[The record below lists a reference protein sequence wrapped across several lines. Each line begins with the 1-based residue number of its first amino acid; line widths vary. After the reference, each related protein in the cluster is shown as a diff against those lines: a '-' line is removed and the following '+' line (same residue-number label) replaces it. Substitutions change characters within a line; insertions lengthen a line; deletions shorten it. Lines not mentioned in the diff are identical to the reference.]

1 MLTILN
7 DLHLGSVRRGGV
19 TPSSQEALRTYIFEQ
34 FNSLLEKANGH
45 DLVILGDLFDGFEV
59 DPRDWLQAYLMLEV
73 WCRKNTKC
81 KCILVAGNH
90 DISAKGNKVSS
101 FETLT
106 SVLVLQHGNVRVV
119 GIDDVHLYEGHIW
132 IVAHHR
138 NQDVFELH
146 LNKVLEAVQP
156 GDFVLLHA
164 NFSNCFA
171 EASDHS
177 LSISDEQAY
186 AFNKK
191 GVTLVFA
198 HEHQH
203 RVEKFPHED
212 TGRFGQVVVLGNQ
225 YPTSIS
231 DCLGNNEKFYWTLGD
246 GHLQKFNTWFH
257 GGEFGYQALDWH
269 ELTEAPESAKF
280 IRIVGDAT
288 NAEAAQ
294 VIDAIH
300 KFRQRSQAF
309 VVTNAVKIDGI
320 AEMGDLP
327 STFEVSKKFDVMEF
341 VYKQLDEAESEV
353 IRGIV
358 GEME

>member
-1 MLTILN
+1 MIILN
-7 DLHLGSVRRGGV
+7 DLHLGCVRRGGV

-34 FNSLLEKANGH
+34 FNALLEKANGH

-59 DPRDWLQAYLMLEV
+59 DPRDWLQAYFMLEA
-73 WCRKNTKC
+73 WCRKNSQH

-106 SVLVLQHGNVRVV
+106 SVLVLQRGNVCVV
-119 GIDDVHLYEGHIW
+119 GIDDVHLYNGNTW

-138 NQDVFELH
+138 NQDVFDLH
-146 LNKVLEAVQP
+146 LNKVLEGVQP

-164 NFSNCFA
+164 NYDNKWA
-171 EASDHS
+171 EQADHS
-177 LSISDEQAY
+177 LNVSDEQAY
-186 AFNKK
+186 AFNKG
-191 GVTLVFA
+191 GVTLIFA
-198 HEHQH
+198 HEHQS
-203 RVEKFPHED
+203 RLNKFPHEI
-212 TGRFGQVVVLGNQ
+212 GEKFGAVVCLGNQ
-225 YPTSIS
+225 IPTSIS
-231 DCLGNNEKFYWTLGD
+231 DCLGNSEKYYWTLEEGKLVP
-246 GHLQKFNTWFH
+246 HVFWES
-257 GGEFGYQALDWH
+257 GGSYAELDWRN
-269 ELTEAPESAKF
+269 LDQDAQF

-327 STFEVSKKFDVMEF
+327 STFEVAKKFDVMEF
-341 VYKQLDEAESEV
+341 VYKHLDEAEAGV

>member
-1 MLTILN
+1 MIILN
-7 DLHLGSVRRGGV
+7 DLHLSVTRRSGV

-34 FNSLLEKANGH
+34 FNALLEKANGH
-45 DLVILGDLFDGFEV
+45 DLCLLGDIFDDFEV
-59 DPRDWLQAYLMLEV
+59 SPRDWLQAYLMLEA

-106 SVLVLQHGNVRVV
+106 SVLVLQHSNVCVV
-119 GIDDVHLYEGHIW
+119 GIDDVHLYNGNTW

-138 NQDVFELH
+138 NQDVFDLH
-146 LNKVLEAVQP
+146 LNKVLEGVQP

-164 NFSNCFA
+164 NYHNKWA
-171 EASDHS
+171 EQADHS
-177 LSISDEQAY
+177 LNISDGQAY
-186 AFNKK
+186 LFNKK

-212 TGRFGQVVVLGNQ
+212 TERFGQVVCLGNQ

-231 DCLGNNEKFYWTLGD
+231 DCLGNSKKFYWALGD
-246 GHLQKFNTWFH
+246 GHLQKFSTWFH

-327 STFEVSKKFDVMEF
+327 STFEVAKKFDVMEF
-341 VYKQLDEAESEV
+341 VYKQLDEAEADV
-353 IRGIV
+353 IRGIM

>member
-1 MLTILN
+1 MIILN
-7 DLHLGSVRRGGV
+7 DLHLGCVRRGGV
-19 TPSSQEALRTYIFEQ
+19 TPSSQEDLRTYIFEQ
-34 FNSLLEKANGH
+34 FNALLEKANGH
-45 DLVILGDLFDGFEV
+45 DLVILGDIFDDFEV
-59 DPRDWLQAYLMLEV
+59 SPRDWLQAYLMLEA
-73 WCRKNTKC
+73 WCRRNWQNN
-81 KCILVAGNH
+81 CIIVAGNH

-106 SVLVLQHGNVRVV
+106 SVLVLQHTNVCVV
-119 GIDDVHLYEGHIW
+119 GIDDVHLYNGNTW

-138 NQDVFELH
+138 NQDVFDLH
-146 LNKVLEAVQP
+146 LNKVLEGVQP

-164 NFSNCFA
+164 NYHNKWA
-171 EASDHS
+171 EQADHS
-177 LSISDEQAY
+177 LNVSEDAALKFTE
-186 AFNKK
+186 K
-191 GVTLVFA
+191 GVNLVFA
-198 HEHQH
+198 HEHQS
-203 RVEKFPHED
+203 RTEIPHG
-212 TGRFGQVVVLGNQ
+212 THAHGGTVVCLGCQ
-225 YPTSIS
+225 IPTSIS
-231 DCLGNNEKFYWTLGD
+231 DCLGNRSKYFWTLG
-246 GHLQKFNTWFH
+246 H
-257 GGEFGYQALDWH
+257 GSLTKTECWVAEGSYAELDWRN
-269 ELTEAPESAKF
+269 LDQDAQF

-294 VIDAIH
+294 AIDAIH

-327 STFEVSKKFDVMEF
+327 ETFSAAAKFDVMEF

>member
-1 MLTILN
+1 MIILN
-7 DLHLGSVRRGGV
+7 DLHLGCVRRGGV
-19 TPSSQEALRTYIFEQ
+19 TTSSQEALRTYIFEQ
-34 FNSLLEKANGH
+34 FNALLEKANGH
-45 DLVILGDLFDGFEV
+45 DLCLLGDIFDGYEIA
-59 DPRDWLQAYLMLEV
+59 PRDWLQAYLMLEA
-73 WCRKNTKC
+73 WCRKNKEH

-90 DISAKGNKVSS
+90 DVSSKGDRVSS

-106 SVLVLQHGNVRVV
+106 SVLVLQHSNVCVV
-119 GIDDVHLYEGHIW
+119 GIDDVHLYNGNTW

-246 GHLQKFNTWFH
+246 GHLQKFSTWFH
-257 GGEFGYQALDWH
+257 GGEFGYQALDWQH
-269 ELTEAPESAKF
+269 LDEASESAKF

-327 STFEVSKKFDVMEF
+327 STFEVAKKFDVMEF
-341 VYKQLDEAESEV
+341 VYKQLDPAEAEV

>member
-1 MLTILN
+1 MIILN
-7 DLHLGSVRRGGV
+7 DLHLGCVRRGGV

-34 FNSLLEKANGH
+34 FNALLEKANGH
-45 DLVILGDLFDGFEV
+45 DLCLLGDIFDDFEV
-59 DPRDWLQAYLMLEV
+59 SPRDWLQAYFMLEA
-73 WCRKNTKC
+73 WCRKNRQY

-90 DISAKGNKVSS
+90 DVSAKGTRVST
-101 FETLT
+101 FEALT
-106 SVLVLQHGNVRVV
+106 SVLVLQHNNVCVV
-119 GIDDVHLYEGHIW
+119 GIDDAHFYNGNTW

-138 NQDVFELH
+138 NQDVFDLH
-146 LNKVLEAVQP
+146 LNKVLEGVQP

-164 NFSNCFA
+164 NYHNKWA
-171 EASDHS
+171 EQADHS
-177 LSISDEQAY
+177 LNVSEDVALKFTE
-186 AFNKK
+186 K
-191 GVTLVFA
+191 GVTLIHA
-198 HEHQH
+198 HEHQS
-203 RVEKFPHED
+203 RTEIPHG
-212 TGRFGQVVVLGNQ
+212 TPAHGGTVVCLGNQ
-225 YPTSIS
+225 IVTSIS
-231 DCLGNNEKFYWTLGD
+231 DCLGSDRKFYWELKD
-246 GHLQKFNTWFH
+246 GRLQKQVCWTH
-257 GGEFGYQALDWH
+257 GGLFGYQALDWQH
-269 ELTEAPESAKF
+269 LDEASESAKF

-327 STFEVSKKFDVMEF
+327 ATFEVAKKFDVMEF
-341 VYKQLDEAESEV
+341 VYKKLDEAESEV

>member
-1 MLTILN
+1 MIILN
-7 DLHLGSVRRGGV
+7 DLHLGCVRRGGV

-34 FNSLLEKANGH
+34 FNALLEKANGH
-45 DLVILGDLFDGFEV
+45 DLCLLGDIFDDFEV
-59 DPRDWLQAYLMLEV
+59 SPRDWLQAYFMLEA

-106 SVLVLQHGNVRVV
+106 SVLVLQHSNVCVV
-119 GIDDVHLYEGHIW
+119 GIDDVHLYNGNTW

-138 NQDVFELH
+138 NQDVFDLH
-146 LNKVLEAVQP
+146 LNKVLEGVQP

-164 NFSNCFA
+164 NYHNKWA
-171 EASDHS
+171 EQADHS
-177 LSISDEQAY
+177 LNVSEDVALKFTE
-186 AFNKK
+186 K
-191 GVTLVFA
+191 GVNLVFA
-198 HEHQH
+198 HEHLH
-203 RVEKFPHED
+203 RVEIPHG
-212 TGRFGQVVVLGNQ
+212 TPANGGTVVCLGNQ
-225 YPTSIS
+225 IPTSIS
-231 DCLGNNEKFYWTLGD
+231 DCLGNRSKYYWTLEHGSLTKTECWVAD
-246 GHLQKFNTWFH
+246 GSYA
-257 GGEFGYQALDWH
+257 ELDWRN
-269 ELTEAPESAKF
+269 LDQDAQF

-327 STFEVSKKFDVMEF
+327 ETFEAAKKFDVMEF
-341 VYKQLDEAESEV
+341 VYKQLDGAESEV
-353 IRGIV
+353 IKKIV
-358 GEME
+358 EEME